1 MNEIEAHIY
10 GHKIGTF
17 IYFDGIVYFEYDED
31 FKKLGLEI
39 SPLKLNTQKTPR
51 AYTNRDNISLYK
63 GVAGVFFDSLPD
75 KHGMAFIDRYFER
88 QGLKSDQIT
97 VLHKLAFIGDRGMG
111 AIEYRPKE
119 HEDRKDD
126 VQIVQNAKEAYETMK
141 INIKNEN
148 SSIQD
153 LMSVLD
159 SVSPVGGGR
168 PKMLV
173 QHDAT
178 TNNIK
183 LNNHRLEKGYKRAI
197 IKFDE
202 AYYENE
208 SIELTKLEYVFM
220 SMAKDAGIDTANFKL
235 IEENGLYHLMIE
247 RFDRDT
253 DDNKIHICTASGLA
267 HIDISVPQ
275 GSTYEMLFKLTKMLC
290 KSQEDIE
297 ELYRRMVF
305 NVLAIN
311 FDDHAKNFSFMMDK
325 KGKWSLTPAYD
336 IVYSKG
342 LATKHITTIAGKS
355 KDFVLADLQ
364 GIAKDYFIK
373 EKKLTGII
381 AKTIAA
387 IETFEERARDVGIDE
402 KSILECKSDIEKQIE
417 MLRAR

>member
-1 MNEIEAHIY
+1 MNEIEAYIY

-17 IYFDGIVYFEYDED
+17 IYFDGVVYFEYDED

-39 SPLKLNTQKTPR
+39 SPLKLDTKKTPK
-51 AYTNRDNISLYK
+51 AYTNRDNVALYK
-63 GVAGVFFDSLPD
+63 GIAGVFFDSLPD

-88 QGLKSDQIT
+88 QGLKSDEIT
-97 VLHKLAFIGDRGMG
+97 VLYKLAFIGDRGMG

-119 HEDRKDD
+119 HEDRKDN

-141 INIKNEN
+141 MNIKNEN
-148 SSIQD
+148 SSIGD

-173 QHDAT
+173 QYDET
-178 TNNIK
+178 TNSIK
-183 LNNHRLEKGYKRAI
+183 LNNHKLENGYKRAI

-208 SIELTKLEYVFM
+208 SIGLTKLEYVFM
-220 SMAKDAGIDTANFKL
+220 SMAKDVGINTANFKL
-235 IEENGLYHLMIE
+235 IEENSLHHLVIE
-247 RFDRDT
+247 RFDRDA
-253 DDNKIHICTASGLA
+253 DDNKTHICTASGLA

-275 GSTYEMLFKLTKMLC
+275 GSTYEMLFGLTKMLC

-297 ELYRRMVF
+297 ELYKRMIF
-305 NVLAIN
+305 NILAIN
-311 FDDHAKNFSFMMDK
+311 FDDHTKNFSYMMDK

-373 EKKLTGII
+373 EKKAMGII
-381 AKTIAA
+381 AKTIAVMGA
-387 IETFEERARDVGIDE
+387 FESRARDVGIDE
-402 KSILECKSDIEKQIE
+402 KTILECKSDIEKQME
-417 MLRAR
+417 MLSI

>member
-17 IYFDGIVYFEYDED
+17 IYFDGVVYFEYDED
-31 FKKLGLEI
+31 FKKLELEI
-39 SPLKLNTQKTPR
+39 SPLKLNTKKTPK
-51 AYTNRDNISLYK
+51 AYTNRDNVALYK

-88 QGLKSDQIT
+88 QGLKSDEIT

-119 HEDRKDD
+119 HEDRKDNAK
-126 VQIVQNAKEAYETMK
+126 IAQNAKETYETLKM
-141 INIKNEN
+141 NIKNEN
-148 SSIQD
+148 SSIGD
-153 LMSVLD
+153 LISALD

-173 QHDAT
+173 QYDET
-178 TNNIK
+178 TNSIK
-183 LNNHRLEKGYKRAI
+183 LNNHKLENGYKRAI

-208 SIELTKLEYVFM
+208 SIGLTKLEYVFM
-220 SMAKDAGIDTANFKL
+220 SMAKDVGINTANFKL
-235 IEENGLYHLMIE
+235 IEENSLLHLVIE
-247 RFDRDT
+247 RFDRDG
-253 DDNKIHICTASGLA
+253 DDNKTHICTASGLA

-275 GSTYEMLFKLTKMLC
+275 GSTYEMLFGLTKMLC

-297 ELYRRMVF
+297 ELYKRMVF

-311 FDDHAKNFSFMMDK
+311 FDDHTKNFSYMMDK

-373 EKKLTGII
+373 EKKAMGII
-381 AKTIAA
+381 AKTIAVM
-387 IETFEERARDVGIDE
+387 ETFESRARDIDIDE
-402 KSILECKSDIEKQIE
+402 KTVLECKSDIEKQME
-417 MLRAR
+417 MLGI

>member
-88 QGLKSDQIT
+88 QGLKSDEIT

-208 SIELTKLEYVFM
+208 SIGLTKLEYVFM

-275 GSTYEMLFKLTKMLC
+275 GSTYEMLFKLTKMLSC
-290 KSQEDIE
+290 LSDY
-297 ELYRRMVF
+297 LCT
-305 NVLAIN
+305 
-311 FDDHAKNFSFMMDK
+311 
-325 KGKWSLTPAYD
+325 KW
-336 IVYSKG
+336 
-342 LATKHITTIAGKS
+342 H
-355 KDFVLADLQ
+355 Q
-364 GIAKDYFIK
+364 G
-373 EKKLTGII
+373 
-381 AKTIAA
+381 
-387 IETFEERARDVGIDE
+387 
-402 KSILECKSDIEKQIE
+402 
-417 MLRAR
+417 

>member
-1 MNEIEAHIY
+1 MNEIEAYIY

-17 IYFDGIVYFEYDED
+17 IYFDGVVYFEYDED

-39 SPLKLNTQKTPR
+39 SPLKLDTKKTPK
-51 AYTNRDNISLYK
+51 AYTNRDNVALYK
-63 GVAGVFFDSLPD
+63 GIAGVFFDSLPD
-75 KHGMAFIDRYFER
+75 KHGMAFIARYFER
-88 QGLKSDQIT
+88 QGLKSDEIT
-97 VLHKLAFIGDRGMG
+97 VLYKLAFIGDRGMG

-119 HEDRKDD
+119 HEDRKDN

-141 INIKNEN
+141 MNIKNEN
-148 SSIQD
+148 SSIGD

-173 QHDAT
+173 QYDET
-178 TNNIK
+178 TNSIK
-183 LNNHRLEKGYKRAI
+183 LNNHKLENGYKRAI

-208 SIELTKLEYVFM
+208 SIGLTKLEYVFM
-220 SMAKDAGIDTANFKL
+220 SMAKDVGINTANFKL
-235 IEENGLYHLMIE
+235 IEENSLHHLVIE
-247 RFDRDT
+247 RFDRDA
-253 DDNKIHICTASGLA
+253 DDNKTHICTASGLA

-275 GSTYEMLFKLTKMLC
+275 GSTYEMLFGLTKMLC

-297 ELYRRMVF
+297 ELYKRMIF
-305 NVLAIN
+305 NILAIN
-311 FDDHAKNFSFMMDK
+311 FDDHTKNFSYMMDK

-373 EKKLTGII
+373 EKKAMGII
-381 AKTIAA
+381 AKTIAVMGA
-387 IETFEERARDVGIDE
+387 FESRARDVGIDE
-402 KSILECKSDIEKQIE
+402 KTILECKSDIEKQME
-417 MLRAR
+417 MLSI

>member
-1 MNEIEAHIY
+1 MNEIEAYIY

-17 IYFDGIVYFEYDED
+17 IYFDGVVYFEYDED

-39 SPLKLNTQKTPR
+39 SPLKLDTKKTPK
-51 AYTNRDNISLYK
+51 AYTNRDNVALYK
-63 GVAGVFFDSLPD
+63 GIAGVFFDSLPD

-88 QGLKSDQIT
+88 QGLKSDEIT
-97 VLHKLAFIGDRGMG
+97 VLYKLAFIGDRGMG

-119 HEDRKDD
+119 HEDRKDN

-141 INIKNEN
+141 MNIKNEN
-148 SSIQD
+148 SSIGD

-173 QHDAT
+173 QYDET
-178 TNNIK
+178 TNSIK
-183 LNNHRLEKGYKRAI
+183 LNNHKLENGYKRAI

-208 SIELTKLEYVFM
+208 SIGLTKLEYVFM
-220 SMAKDAGIDTANFKL
+220 SMAKDVGINTANFKL
-235 IEENGLYHLMIE
+235 IEENSLHHLVIE
-247 RFDRDT
+247 RFDRDA
-253 DDNKIHICTASGLA
+253 DDNKTHICTASGLA

-275 GSTYEMLFKLTKMLC
+275 GSTYEMLFGLTKMLC

-297 ELYRRMVF
+297 ELYKRMIF
-305 NVLAIN
+305 NILAIN
-311 FDDHAKNFSFMMDK
+311 FDDHTKNFSYMMDK

-373 EKKLTGII
+373 EKKAMGII
-381 AKTIAA
+381 AKTIAVMGA
-387 IETFEERARDVGIDE
+387 DR
-402 KSILECKSDIEKQIE
+402 KSVV
-417 MLRAR
+417 